1 MDFNRLEDRLNR
13 CSSPG
18 IRPGLSR
25 LARLL
30 ACLGHPE
37 RSFPA
42 VHVLGTNGKGS
53 TSATL
58 ESIWMAAGYRVA
70 LYTSPH
76 LQSLGER
83 LRVNGEPLDVETWL
97 EAQDRL
103 EGAIRGNALLRDDP
117 PTYFENL
124 TALAFL
130 LIERSSVDVAIME
143 AGMGGRC
150 DATNLV
156 RRVLCT
162 LITPIGLDHQEF
174 LGDTLQAVAS
184 EKFAAVRPHTPA
196 VYAGGESAL
205 EEQFLAACG
214 THGAEGFLL
223 PQLVTASHI
232 RCTLKE
238 TTMDLHLHNGWVLE
252 EAMTPLIGPH
262 QAMNAALACSA
273 ALCLHSSFPITE
285 EAVRR
290 GLERTQWAGRFEYIA
305 GTPAVILDGAHNAH
319 GMKGLV
325 ATVQALGEDLS
336 LGGIVYATMGDK
348 DYRESLAL
356 LKELNVPLY
365 CTEIPGMS
373 RSANAE
379 KLAEEARC
387 SGLNVPGSFADPME
401 AVQAAAQAGKS
412 VLCCGSLFL
421 VGFLREAL
429 AV

>member
-18 IRPGLSR
+18 IRPGLER

-30 ACLGHPE
+30 SCLGNPE
-37 RSFPA
+37 RSFSA

-58 ESIWMAAGYRVA
+58 ESIWMEAGHRVA

-162 LITPIGLDHQEF
+162 LITPIGLDHQKF

-232 RCTLKE
+232 RGTLKE

-325 ATVQALGEDLS
+325 
-336 LGGIVYATMGDK
+336 GDTFPAPDTPLQEGRVGYHLRTGK
-348 DYRESLAL
+348 HDLAL
-356 LKELNVPLY
+356 Y
-365 CTEIPGMS
+365 DWQRYMD
-373 RSANAE
+373 
-379 KLAEEARC
+379 
-387 SGLNVPGSFADPME
+387 FAD
-401 AVQAAAQAGKS
+401 KH
-412 VLCCGSLFL
+412 
-421 VGFLREAL
+421 LRAPCNAL
-429 AV
+429 TH

>member
-1 MDFNRLEDRLNR
+1 M
-13 CSSPG
+13 
-18 IRPGLSR
+18 
-25 LARLL
+25 
-30 ACLGHPE
+30 
-37 RSFPA
+37 
-42 VHVLGTNGKGS
+42 LGTNGKGS

-58 ESIWMAAGYRVA
+58 ESIWMTAGQRVA

-83 LRVNGEPLDVETWL
+83 LRVNGEPLDLETWL

-103 EGAIRGNALLRDDP
+103 ERAIREDTVLRDDP

-174 LGDTLQAVAS
+174 LGDTLSAIAS
-184 EKFAAVRPHTPA
+184 EKFAAVRPHSPA
-196 VYAGGESAL
+196 VYAGGECVL
-205 EEQFLAACG
+205 EKQFLTACAA
-214 THGAEGFLL
+214 HGAEGFLL
-223 PQLVTASHI
+223 PQLVTVSHVH
-232 RCTLKE
+232 CTLKG
-238 TTMDLHLHNGWVLE
+238 TTMDLHLNNGWVLE

-285 EAVRR
+285 ETLRR

-305 GTPAVILDGAHNAH
+305 GPPAVILDGAHNAH

-325 ATVQALGEDLS
+325 ATVQALGEELS
-336 LGGIVYATMGDK
+336 PGGIVYATMGDK

-356 LKELNVPLY
+356 LKELDVPLY
-365 CTEIPGMS
+365 CTEIPGMP

-379 KLAEEARC
+379 KLAEEARRI
-387 SGLNVPGSFADPME
+387 GLSVSGSFAHPTE
-401 AVQAAAQAGKS
+401 AFQAAAQAGKP

-421 VGFLREAL
+421 VGFLREVLL
-429 AV
+429 A